1 LRSRALAVTAAG
13 FVLVVATA
21 CGPGGGS
28 PGPTAPGQNPG
39 PTSAITPSGQAAAES
54 CTVGPIEGAQESH
67 ITGNHDLAPTDF
79 TVPVGGS
86 ITWFNDSTLGHTITF
101 ADGPDCD
108 YVLVNGAV
116 SVTFN
121 TPGVFTYLCRIYP
134 RYMFGTV
141 IVQ

>member
-1 LRSRALAVTAAG
+1 M
-13 FVLVVATA
+13 
-21 CGPGGGS
+21 
-28 PGPTAPGQNPG
+28 AP
-39 PTSAITPSGQAAAES
+39 S
-54 CTVGPIEGAQESH
+54 
-67 ITGNHDLAPTDF
+67 DF

-86 ITWFNDSTLGHTITF
+86 ITWFNDTTLSHTITF
-101 ADGPDCD
+101 DVDPDCG
-108 YVLVNGAV
+108 YVLVNGSV

>member
-1 LRSRALAVTAAG
+1 M
-13 FVLVVATA
+13 
-21 CGPGGGS
+21 
-28 PGPTAPGQNPG
+28 AP
-39 PTSAITPSGQAAAES
+39 S
-54 CTVGPIEGAQESH
+54 
-67 ITGNHDLAPTDF
+67 DF

-86 ITWFNDSTLGHTITF
+86 ITWFNDSAFGHTITF

-108 YVLVNGAV
+108 YVLVNGSV

-134 RYMFGTV
+134 SYMKGTV

>member
-1 LRSRALAVTAAG
+1 MATGLVLAIVAG
-13 FVLVVATA
+13 
-21 CGPGGGS
+21 CGGGGAPGG
-28 PGPTAPGQNPG
+28 PTPAQSAGN
-39 PTSAITPSGQAAAES
+39 TAAITPSGQAAAES
-54 CTVGPIEGAQESH
+54 CTVGSIEGAQESH
-67 ITGNHDLAPTDF
+67 ITGNHDMVPSDF

-86 ITWFNDSTLGHTITF
+86 ISWFNDSSFGHTITF
-101 ADGPDCD
+101 TDDPDCD

-134 RYMFGTV
+134 SYMFGTV